1 MSFSLVSGLNLIK
14 PSIGLSPEDYILSR
28 AHHELA
34 CLQRFSKFP
43 RQQGLFY
50 GPGQYM
56 PSKKS
61 KKETLQN
68 YIKVAPFL
76 LPKDRTLS
84 KPVLWHS
91 DLHGDNIFVNPSQPT
106 EIFTIIDWQAVNL
119 SPLFLQARHP
129 ALIEFEGPIPDGF
142 QSINLPENFDDLS
155 PEEQLEAKKLR
166 AAQSLYKLYEIE
178 LIHQCFDIAR
188 ALRFRGSLSGQI
200 TGLSGSIF
208 SDGEPIVQGM
218 LMRLQ
223 EEWLT
228 CVGLSVPCPLSFTMG
243 EKDQQREDKAKWSK
257 GVELMDEFLGQ
268 VGAYWGWD
276 GWVNHN
282 NYEVMKERLER
293 CREDFLSRHS
303 VTDKEKRQWM
313 EVWPFIDR

>member
-1 MSFSLVSGLNLIK
+1 
-14 PSIGLSPEDYILSR
+14 
-28 AHHELA
+28 
-34 CLQRFSKFP
+34 
-43 RQQGLFY
+43 
-50 GPGQYM
+50 M

-129 ALIEFEGPIPDGF
+129 ALIEFEGPTPDGF

-243 EKDQQREDKAKWSK
+243 EKDQQREDEAKWSK

>member
-28 AHHELA
+28 AHRELA

-106 EIFTIIDWQAVNL
+106 EILL
-119 SPLFLQARHP
+119 S
-129 ALIEFEGPIPDGF
+129 
-142 QSINLPENFDDLS
+142 SIG
-155 PEEQLEAKKLR
+155 KL
-166 AAQSLYKLYEIE
+166 
-178 LIHQCFDIAR
+178 
-188 ALRFRGSLSGQI
+188 
-200 TGLSGSIF
+200 
-208 SDGEPIVQGM
+208 
-218 LMRLQ
+218 
-223 EEWLT
+223 
-228 CVGLSVPCPLSFTMG
+228 
-243 EKDQQREDKAKWSK
+243 
-257 GVELMDEFLGQ
+257 
-268 VGAYWGWD
+268 
-276 GWVNHN
+276 
-282 NYEVMKERLER
+282 
-293 CREDFLSRHS
+293 
-303 VTDKEKRQWM
+303 
-313 EVWPFIDR
+313 

>member
-1 MSFSLVSGLNLIK
+1 M
-14 PSIGLSPEDYILSR
+14 
-28 AHHELA
+28 
-34 CLQRFSKFP
+34 
-43 RQQGLFY
+43 
-50 GPGQYM
+50 
-56 PSKKS
+56 
-61 KKETLQN
+61 
-68 YIKVAPFL
+68 
-76 LPKDRTLS
+76 PKDRTLS
-84 KPVLWHS
+84 KPALWHP

-188 ALRFRGSLSGQI
+188 ALRFRDSLPGQI

-223 EEWLT
+223 EEWST
-228 CVGLSVPCPLSFTMG
+228 CVGLSAPCPLSFTVE
-243 EKDQQREDKAKWSK
+243 EKDRQREDEAKWSK

-276 GWVNHN
+276 GWVNHS
-282 NYEVMKERLER
+282 NYEVMKERLGR

-303 VTDKEKRQWM
+303 VIDKEKRQWM